1 MSSPLNPYAPPQE
14 EPVPPP
20 RPPSAEV
27 LASCTVV
34 VKRGKEKG
42 RRRIARWVR
51 GALYPTLAGILCFTM
66 AEPAGRAVQIEA
78 ALLGSGVVA
87 VAMLIASTRR
97 KRAREPTADYRFY
110 EDGFDVTTGSSLTR
124 VEWTSIH

>member
-1 MSSPLNPYAPPQE
+1 MSCPINPYAPPKE

-20 RPPSAEV
+20 RPLSAEV

-42 RRRIARWVR
+42 RRRIARWER
-51 GALYPTLAGILCFTM
+51 GALYPTLAGIMCFTI
-66 AEPAGRAVQIEA
+66 AQPGGLVVQVEA
-78 ALLGSGVVA
+78 ALLGGGVVA
-87 VAMLIASTRR
+87 VAMLIARARR

-110 EDGFDVTTGSSLTR
+110 EDGFDVTTGGSL
-124 VEWTSIH
+124 